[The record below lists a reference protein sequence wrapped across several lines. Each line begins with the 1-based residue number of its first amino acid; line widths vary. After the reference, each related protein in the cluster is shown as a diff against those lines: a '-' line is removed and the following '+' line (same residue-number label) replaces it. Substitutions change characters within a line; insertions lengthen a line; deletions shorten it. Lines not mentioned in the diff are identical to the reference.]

1 MTIGATI
8 RQLRQEQDI
17 TQEQLAE
24 ALGITSRAVSQ
35 WETDRTA
42 PDISQLPALANFFDV
57 TTDHLLGVDIKHKE
71 EELNKI
77 YSRINKYGEKGDQ
90 KGLEKYIREQL
101 KTYPNDPVLLTHLAS
116 ALREY
121 YFGQCNADT
130 EKLKK
135 EKSNEIIALCERA
148 LKYYKPTE
156 NNSFPKQQLIIHYI
170 YDLHD
175 KEKAKEIVMSLPNVG
190 CTREMFLSEL
200 YEGKEALAR
209 RQAALL
215 WSFTQ
220 MMHNLFWNIS
230 CDDSYTYE
238 QKIEILKADDAI
250 KEIITGGKPN
260 FFNCELSVNAATE
273 AAYYLKLGEKEKA
286 LDMLE
291 AAYCYAD
298 SFETC
303 PDGGK
308 YAPCWLSELDD
319 GQISISKPCPDT
331 AYDSVYN
338 IIIKP
343 ENIFCEAFDGSERFE
358 RVMEKFK
365 EKISDKK
372 CVPDFTPT

>member
-8 RQLRQEQDI
+8 KQLRQEQDI
-17 TQEQLAE
+17 TQEQLAD

-57 TTDHLLGVDIKHKE
+57 TTDRLLGVDIKRKE
-71 EELNKI
+71 EEIEKI
-77 YSRINKYGEKGDQ
+77 LKHIQKFQEQGDQ
-90 KGLEKYIREQL
+90 ESTANYLREQL
-101 KTYPNDPVLLTHLAS
+101 KIYPNEPELLTHLAS
-116 ALREY
+116 ALRNY
-121 YFGQCNADT
+121 YFGQGKADT
-130 EKLKK
+130 EELKK

-156 NNSFPKQQLIIHYI
+156 DNSFPKQQLIIHYI

-190 CTREMFLSEL
+190 CTREMFLGEL
-200 YEGKEALAR
+200 YEGKEALER

-230 CDDSYTYE
+230 CDDSYTFE
-238 QKIEILKADDAI
+238 QKIEILKADDAMT
-250 KEIITGGKPN
+250 ELITGGKPN
-260 FFNCELSVNAATE
+260 FFHCKLSVNAATQ
-273 AAYYLKLGEKEKA
+273 AVFLLKLGDEEKA

-291 AAYCYAD
+291 AAYDHAD
-298 SFETC
+298 SFETR
-303 PDGGK
+303 PDGEK

-319 GQISISKPCPDT
+319 KQVYIHKTGPET

-343 ENIFCEAFDGSERFE
+343 ENKFCEVFDGNERFE
-358 RVMEKFK
+358 KLMEKLK
-365 EKISDKK
+365 GKISK
-372 CVPDFTPT
+372 

>member
-57 TTDHLLGVDIKHKE
+57 TTDHLLGVDIKRKE
-71 EELNKI
+71 EEVQKI
-77 YSRINKYGEKGDQ
+77 LKHIQKYQEQGDQ
-90 KGLEKYIREQL
+90 ESTANYLREQL
-101 KTYPNDPVLLTHLAS
+101 KIYPNEPELLTTLAS

-121 YFGQCNADT
+121 WFGQGKADT
-130 EKLKK
+130 EELKK

-170 YDLHD
+170 YDMHD
-175 KEKAKEIVMSLPNVG
+175 KEKAREMVMSLPNVG
-190 CTREMFLSEL
+190 CTREMFLGEL
-200 YEGKEALAR
+200 YEGKEALER
-209 RQAALL
+209 KQTALL

-220 MMHNLFWNIS
+220 MLHNMFWNIA
-230 CDDSYTYE
+230 CEDSYTYE
-238 QKIEILKADDAI
+238 QKIEILKANDALI
-250 KEIITGGKPN
+250 DLITGGKPN
-260 FFNCELSVNAATE
+260 FFHCELSLNAATE
-273 AAYYLKLGEKEKA
+273 AKWYLKLGDKEKA
-286 LDMLE
+286 LYMLE
-291 AAYCYAD
+291 AAYYHAD
-298 SFETC
+298 KYETR
-303 PDGGK
+303 PEGEK

-319 GQISISKPCPDT
+319 KQVYVHKTGPDT
-331 AYDSVYN
+331 DYDSVYN

-343 ENIFCEAFDGSERFE
+343 ENKFCETFAGNERFE
-358 RVMEKFK
+358 RLMEKLK
-365 EKISDKK
+365 GKISK
-372 CVPDFTPT
+372 

>member
-8 RQLRQEQDI
+8 RQLRQEQEI

-57 TTDHLLGVDIKHKE
+57 TTDHLLGVDIKRKE
-71 EELNKI
+71 EEIVKI
-77 YSRINKYGEKGDQ
+77 LRHIQKYQEQGDQ
-90 KGLEKYIREQL
+90 ESTANYLREQL
-101 KTYPNDPVLLTHLAS
+101 KIYPNEPVLLSNLAS
-116 ALREY
+116 ALQYY
-121 YFGQCNADT
+121 YFYQRKADT
-130 EKLKK
+130 EELKK
-135 EKSNEIIALCERA
+135 EKSDEIIALCERA

-156 NNSFPKQQLIIHYI
+156 DTSFPKQLLITQYI
-170 YDLHD
+170 YYLHD
-175 KEKAKEIVMSLPNVG
+175 KEKAKEIVMALPNVY
-190 CTREMFLSEL
+190 CTRERFLGEL

-220 MMHNLFWNIS
+220 MMHNMFWNIS

-238 QKIEILKADDAI
+238 QKIEILKADDAMT
-250 KEIITGGKPN
+250 ELITGGKPN
-260 FFNCELSVNAATE
+260 FFHCKLSVNAATQ
-273 AAYYLKLGEKEKA
+273 AVFFLKLGDEEKA

-291 AAYCYAD
+291 SAYDHAD
-298 SFETC
+298 SYENRI
-303 PDGGK
+303 DGEK
-308 YAPCWLSELDD
+308 YAPYWLSELDD
-319 GQISISKPCPDT
+319 KQINVHKMDTNT

-343 ENIFCEAFDGSERFE
+343 ENKFCEVFAGNERFE
-358 RVMEKFK
+358 RLIDKLRG
-365 EKISDKK
+365 KITK
-372 CVPDFTPT
+372 